1 MRRLTYLIV
10 LILFSASFID
20 MNAKAFAEDLSIK
33 VLEVPIQNVDTSS
46 LPKGSN
52 GKVDLSFYEPYSV
65 EFNGSEAQKYSSCEQ
80 LVEGI
85 SGLVTT
91 WTAAGIVN
99 ESAISRSNVLYTIG
113 LTKSGIQ
120 CALSRRVRT
129 WWGTDYRFSPGEKS
143 IPMTISIYVSGV
155 KFAEKTGTLKNPSYS
170 PPSPLIVGVTRGDT
184 AHGFLKFKLEG
195 NLPERNSDT
204 LISLGLCPP
213 DTNLGQECGWGF
225 LDADGNAVVVANPD
239 SYGKSTTL
247 IVRWDLTN
255 ETGNAITI
263 ESKLVGVNVLA
274 NSTPIPWEIMRNLNL
289 LKIALDLDCE
299 NSALKSGAEVGCEV
313 NPELVYSRSGYGTTQ
328 AKLNAE
334 IAFQA
339 LIKSDNCVE
348 QSLTT
353 TLFSNRKNIYKLKIP
368 KGTTSI
374 VQLKFIPASPTWQFS
389 TENLYPGV
397 KAGVVTLGQNP
408 TSFGYSAGNGSNCH
422 VYTDRAARPIAKV
435 PTGKIDKSSF
445 AYKKM
450 VAVGKNFKKI
460 SLPSETGK
468 TQCTSALQSGIIRAN
483 GIPKYLGVQATFIQS
498 YLATASGF
506 QGCIDGFGR

>member
-1 MRRLTYLIV
+1 MIV
-10 LILFSASFID
+10 LILFSASFLDI
-20 MNAKAFAEDLSIK
+20 NAKAFAEDLSIK

-46 LPKGSN
+46 LPKGPN
-52 GKVDLSFYEPYSV
+52 GKADLSFYEPYSV
-65 EFNGSEAQKYSSCEQ
+65 EFDGGQAQKYSSCEQ
-80 LVEGI
+80 LVDGI

-91 WTAAGIVN
+91 WTTAGIVN

-143 IPMTISIYVSGV
+143 VPMTISIYVSGV

-170 PPSPLIVGVTRGDT
+170 PPSPLIVGVSRGDT
-184 AHGFLKFKLEG
+184 ALGYLKFKLEG

-213 DTNLGQECGWGF
+213 DTNLGPECGWGV
-225 LDADGNAVVVANPD
+225 LDADGNAVVVANPG

-263 ESKLVGVNVLA
+263 ESKLVGVSVLA

-289 LKIALDLDCE
+289 LKIALDLDCG
-299 NSALKSGAEVGCEV
+299 NSVLKSGAEVGCEV
-313 NPELVYSRSGYGTTQ
+313 NPELMYSRSGYGTTQ

-334 IAFQA
+334 IAFQTI
-339 LIKSDNCVE
+339 IKSDNCEE

-353 TLFSNRKNIYKLKIP
+353 TFFSNRKNIYKLKIP
-368 KGTTSI
+368 KDTTSI

-389 TENLYPGV
+389 TENLYPGT

-408 TSFGYSAGNGSNCH
+408 TSFGYAEGTGTNCH
-422 VYTDRAARPIAKV
+422 TYTDRAARPVAKV
-435 PTGKIDKSSF
+435 PSGRVDKLSVV
-445 AYKKM
+445 YKKM
-450 VAVGKNFKKI
+450 LTVGKNFRKV
-460 SLPSETGK
+460 SLPSESGRA
-468 TQCTSALQSGIIRAN
+468 QCTSALQSGVIRAN
-483 GIPKYLGVQATFIQS
+483 GIPRYLGSQATLIQS
-498 YLATASGF
+498 YLATPSGF
-506 QGCIDGFGR
+506 QGCLDGYGR